1 MKVRFVVILAN
12 SIIPY
17 LYAAYFLYRKD
28 QHALAKINNFIF
40 NIDIYD
46 TKNPWNRDYLWLN
59 TKPYRKTNI
68 YGSIQN
74 PTEKPTVS

>member
-28 QHALAKINNFIF
+28 QHALVLLNVFLLEVS
-40 NIDIYD
+40 IDIYITD
-46 TKNPWNRDYLWLN
+46 RAANFIKPNKN
-59 TKPYRKTNI
+59 
-68 YGSIQN
+68 
-74 PTEKPTVS
+74 VSD

>member
-28 QHALAKINNFIF
+28 QHALVLCQLILIGCQEYHNPNNCIQAECYLSLIFILLLCF
-40 NIDIYD
+40 
-46 TKNPWNRDYLWLN
+46 TS
-59 TKPYRKTNI
+59 
-68 YGSIQN
+68 SI
-74 PTEKPTVS
+74 TT